1 MMKMNNKLIFGV
13 VLALTTAQLALA
25 VPTPTAFDLAKQ
37 GNQYVGVQS
46 KDKVLRIYSE
56 KSTTGLA
63 PTDWHVVYFDPD
75 TFVKSADVEFANGQ
89 QVGVSHMR
97 RPFQMPANARDILDM
112 SKITVNSDNALSI
125 AQSQPVLK
133 GITAKYSKM
142 SLEAGDSG
150 PTWQVE
156 LWAAKTSNPSKDV
169 SIGKVWILATDGSVI
184 KSDLRP
190 DKVN

>member
-1 MMKMNNKLIFGV
+1 MKMNNKLILGAI
-13 VLALTTAQLALA
+13 LAFTTTQLALA
-25 VPTPTAFDLAKQ
+25 APTPTAFEVAKQ
-37 GNQYVGVQS
+37 GNQFVGVQS

-56 KSTTGLA
+56 KSEAGLA
-63 PTDWHVVYFDPD
+63 PEDWHVVYYDPD
-75 TFVKSADVEFANGQ
+75 TFVKSADVEFVNGQ
-89 QVGVSHMR
+89 QAGVQHMN
-97 RPFQMPANARDILDM
+97 RPFQMPAKTRDILDM
-112 SKITVNSDNALSI
+112 SKIMVNSDKALGI
-125 AQSQPVLK
+125 AQNQPALK
-133 GITAKYSKM
+133 GVTPKYSKM

-156 LWAAKTSNPSKDV
+156 LWAAKTSEPGKTV

>member
-1 MMKMNNKLIFGV
+1 MKMNNKLILGV
-13 VLALTTAQLALA
+13 ILAFTTAQLALA
-25 VPTPTAFDLAKQ
+25 AASPTAFELAKK
-37 GNQYVGVQS
+37 GNEYVGVQS

-56 KSTTGLA
+56 KSESGLT
-63 PTDWHVVYFDPD
+63 PEDWHVVYYDPD

-89 QVGVSHMR
+89 QTGVSHMR
-97 RPFQMPANARDILDM
+97 RPFQMPASARDILDM
-112 SKITVNSDNALSI
+112 SKITVNSDKALSI
-125 AQSQPVLK
+125 AQEQPAIK
-133 GITAKYSKM
+133 GITPKFSKM
-142 SLEAGDSG
+142 SLEYGDNG

-156 LWAAKTSNPSKDV
+156 LWAAKKDNPSKDV

>member
-1 MMKMNNKLIFGV
+1 MKMNNKFVLGV
-13 VLALTTAQLALA
+13 ILAFTTAQLALA
-25 VPTPTAFDLAKQ
+25 GPTAFQLAKQ

-46 KDKVLRIYSE
+46 KDKVLQIYSE
-56 KSTTGLA
+56 KSTTGLV
-63 PTDWHVVYFDPD
+63 PDDWHVVYFDPD
-75 TFVKSADVEFANGQ
+75 TFVKSADVEFVNGQ
-89 QVGVSHMR
+89 QTGVSHMR

-112 SKITVNSDNALSI
+112 SKITVDSDRALSI
-125 AQSQPVLK
+125 AQGQPALNGV
-133 GITAKYSKM
+133 TPKYSKM
-142 SLEAGDSG
+142 SLTYGDNG

-156 LWAAKTSNPSKDV
+156 LWAAKKSNPSKDV